1 MSNKLGPESEAFN
14 RLKGKRVRCIMRSSD
29 DEDLVG
35 ILVWVDFHTIGV
47 SVYKTSKECRELIV
61 YKSAILSIESV

>member
-35 ILVWVDFHTIGV
+35 ILVWVDFHTVGIAIG
-47 SVYKTSKECRELIV
+47 TRELIV